1 MRLGLYADIE
11 QADQLPDDQFAFIE
25 ENIQTLLVPE
35 ADEETFGRRLAI
47 VRKLRKPVY
56 AANRLLPADLP
67 PVGPNVDAPRLARWL
82 ETVMAR
88 SERVGVKIIVW
99 GSGASRKLQEGW
111 SREDARQQFIELT
124 ARTVAV
130 AARHG
135 VTIVIEPL
143 CRHDSN
149 FIRSLA
155 EGADI
160 VEQVNHPSLRLLAD
174 FWHMI
179 HEQEPPSEIVRWKD
193 MLEHVH
199 LSELGMDR
207 GEPGRRGD
215 DLRAYLG
222 ALREA
227 GYTKGVVIES
237 FWNDLHK
244 ESRSGLK
251 NLREQMRDV
260 NVAA

>member
-11 QADQLPDDQFAFIE
+11 QAHLLPDEQFAFIE

-35 ADEETFGRRLAI
+35 ADEAAFAERLKI
-47 VRKLRKPVY
+47 VRQLRKPVY

-67 PVGPNVDAPRLARWL
+67 PIGPKVDQPRLTKWL
-82 ETVMAR
+82 ETVMER
-88 SERVGVKIIVW
+88 SERAGVKIIVW
-99 GSGASRKLQEGW
+99 GSGASRKLPAGW
-111 SREDARQQFIELT
+111 AREKAREQFIDL
-124 ARTVAV
+124 AGKAAGM

-143 CRHDSN
+143 CGHDSD

-160 VEQVNHPSLRLLAD
+160 VDAVNHPNLRLLAD

-179 HEQEPPSEIVRWKD
+179 HEQEPPEEIIRWKHH
-193 MLEHVH
+193 LEHVH

-215 DLRAYLG
+215 DLRPYLA
-222 ALREA
+222 ALRQA

-237 FWNDLHK
+237 FWNDLEK
-244 ESRSGLK
+244 ESRSGLR

-260 NVAA
+260 AVTA

>member
-11 QADQLPDDQFAFIE
+11 QASQLPDNFEFIE

-35 ADEETFGRRLAI
+35 ADDAAFQRRLEI
-47 VRKLRKPVY
+47 VRSLSKPVSV
-56 AANRLLPADLP
+56 ANRLLPADLK
-67 PVGPNVDAPRLARWL
+67 PVGPSVDEVRLTRWC

-88 SERVGVKIIVW
+88 SEQAGVKIIVW
-99 GSGASRKLQEGW
+99 GSGASRRLENDFP
-111 SREDARQQFIELT
+111 RETAREQFI
-124 ARTVAV
+124 RAV
-130 AARHG
+130 GRAAPMAEQHG
-135 VTIVIEPL
+135 VMIVIEPV

-160 VEQVNHPSLRLLAD
+160 VEQVNHPNVRLLAD

-179 HEQEPPSEIVRWKD
+179 IEGEPASEIVKYKD
-193 MLEHVH
+193 ILEHVH

-215 DLRAYLG
+215 DLREYLA
-222 ALREA
+222 ALKEA
-227 GYTKGVVIES
+227 GYTKGLVIES
-237 FWNDLHK
+237 FWNDLAR
-244 ESRSGLK
+244 ESRSGLE
-251 NLREQMRDV
+251 NLRGQMRDV
-260 NVAA
+260 GIAA

>member
-1 MRLGLYADIE
+1 
-11 QADQLPDDQFAFIE
+11 
-25 ENIQTLLVPE
+25 
-35 ADEETFGRRLAI
+35 
-47 VRKLRKPVY
+47 
-56 AANRLLPADLP
+56 
-67 PVGPNVDAPRLARWL
+67 
-82 ETVMAR
+82 MAR
-88 SERVGVKIIVW
+88 SERAGVKIIVW

-111 SREDARQQFIELT
+111 SREECREQFIDI
-124 ARTVAV
+124 
-130 AARHG
+130 AAKAAGYAANHG

-160 VEQVNHPSLRLLAD
+160 VDAVKHPNLRLLAD

-179 HEQEPPSEIVRWKD
+179 HEEEPPSEIVRWKHH
-193 MLEHVH
+193 LEHVH

-215 DLRAYLG
+215 DLRPYLA

-237 FWNDLHK
+237 FWNDLEK

-251 NLREQMRDV
+251 NLCEQMRDV
-260 NVAA
+260 AVAA